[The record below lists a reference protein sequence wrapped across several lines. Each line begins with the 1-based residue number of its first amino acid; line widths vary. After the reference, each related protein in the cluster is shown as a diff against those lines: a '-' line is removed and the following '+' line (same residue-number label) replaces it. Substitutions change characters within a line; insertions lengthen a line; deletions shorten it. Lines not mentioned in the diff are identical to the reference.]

1 MLDTYENTLG
11 SERVVEIPYIVEAI
25 SSFSPKDEVLD
36 VGGVVTSTQ
45 INAPIFAKIKEIGC
59 CWEVSDFRPC
69 EYQGDFVTYDF
80 GSKKFDKIVFLSSLE
95 HFVSCTEGDLVFR
108 VDEDKKGFQKALSLL
123 DSGGEIYLTVPVGKP
138 QFVPHH
144 MSYDANRISFISD
157 GAILEESLIYILKEN
172 NWVLSDFSEVGEI
185 LNPGPINAVGLFK
198 FSKK

>member
-1 MLDTYENTLG
+1 
-11 SERVVEIPYIVEAI
+11 
-25 SSFSPKDEVLD
+25 
-36 VGGVVTSTQ
+36 
-45 INAPIFAKIKEIGC
+45 
-59 CWEVSDFRPC
+59 
-69 EYQGDFVTYDF
+69 
-80 GSKKFDKIVFLSSLE
+80 LE